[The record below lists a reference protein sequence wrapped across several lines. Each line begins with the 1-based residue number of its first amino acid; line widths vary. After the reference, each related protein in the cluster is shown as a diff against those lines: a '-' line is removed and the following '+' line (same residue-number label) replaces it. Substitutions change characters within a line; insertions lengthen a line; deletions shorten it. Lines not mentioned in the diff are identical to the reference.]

1 MAHLQQIESHLVMLR
16 LYLRSA
22 VWIGQNLRSAKHGSE
37 LRSMT
42 MLGNPRSPLGVNNT
56 LQDRCGCSPPDHL
69 LLYSWIEQMIGFH
82 HQVAK
87 LRP

>member
-1 MAHLQQIESHLVMLR
+1 
-16 LYLRSA
+16 
-22 VWIGQNLRSAKHGSE
+22 
-37 LRSMT
+37 MT
-42 MLGNPRSPLGVNNT
+42 MLGNARSPLGVNNT

-82 HQVAK
+82 HHVAK